1 MSIDLK
7 QLFEV
12 VGDVRPLD
20 ETLDLSDYELFGTK
34 PFVTPIQIQGKIENK
49 AGVVVLNADV
59 RFVLRVNCDRCLDEF
74 ERAFDY
80 PVEHVLVTELNTDN
94 DEYIVVENHLLDLD
108 ELILSDILLNL
119 PSKLLCSEDCK
130 GLCSMC
136 GQNFNKGSCDCNDKL
151 VDPRFAVLDELL
163 K

>member
-74 ERAFDY
+74 EWAFDY

>member
-34 PFVTPIQIQGKIENK
+34 PFVTSIQIQGKIENK

-74 ERAFDY
+74 EWAFDY

>member
-74 ERAFDY
+74 EWAFDY

-108 ELILSDILLNL
+108 ELILSDIFLNL